1 MARPGGDAGFA
12 VGIERTANSHLSGLL
27 SIVKP
32 ALGTIELRLVG
43 A

>member
-1 MARPGGDAGFA
+1 MLASIAGEQGDARFA

-32 ALGTIELRLVG
+32 ART